1 MGLSGKLLIGQGAIE
16 AGSFVLLA
24 IAFISSVFV
33 LYSLLRI
40 FMNTFW
46 GETIISEDEE
56 YPLKKGM
63 LIPCVLL
70 GIATI
75 ALGLGA
81 E

>member
-1 MGLSGKLLIGQGAIE
+1 M
-16 AGSFVLLA
+16 
-24 IAFISSVFV
+24 

-56 YPLKKGM
+56 VPLKKRL

-75 ALGLGA
+75 ALGVGA
-81 E
+81 ESILVYVEDAAYTLMNPEVYVDAVLNKE